1 MLQEPGQAAGAARA
15 GWSRLAVMKR
25 VTLTFDNGPHAQ
37 GTPHLLDVLA
47 RRSLKATFMLV
58 GEYLRDPELRKLAQ
72 RTRAEGHAIGNHTL
86 THGVPL
92 GKRPGREAAER
103 EIGQTQQL
111 LGELATA
118 RLFRP
123 NGDKGRLG
131 QHMLSEDA
139 VDYLCAHRYTAISW
153 NCVPQDWVMPAD
165 GWVARAHAEMKT
177 QEWTLLVLH
186 DYCVESSIKH
196 VGPFLD
202 SLIEQGCEFSME
214 FPPECVLIEDGVRTP
229 ALEGFYTPRT
239 PA

>member
-1 MLQEPGQAAGAARA
+1 
-15 GWSRLAVMKR
+15 MKR

-37 GTPHLLDVLA
+37 GTPRLLDVLA
-47 RRSLKATFMLV
+47 QRSIKATFMLV

-72 RTRAEGHAIGNHTL
+72 RTRSEGHAIGNHTL

-92 GKRPGREAAER
+92 GKRPGREVAEK
-103 EIGQTQQL
+103 EIGEAQQL
-111 LGELATA
+111 LGDLATG

-131 QHMLSEDA
+131 EHMLSEDA
-139 VDYLCAHRYTAISW
+139 VDYLCIHRYTAISW
-153 NCVPQDWVMPAD
+153 NCVPQDWVMPPHE
-165 GWVARAHAEMKT
+165 WVARAQDAMKT

-202 SLIEQGCEFSME
+202 RLAQAGYEFSLE
-214 FPPECVLIEDGVRTP
+214 FPPECVMIRDGARTP
-229 ALEGFYTPRT
+229 ALEGMYTPRSS
-239 PA
+239 A

>member
-1 MLQEPGQAAGAARA
+1 
-15 GWSRLAVMKR
+15 MKR

-72 RTRAEGHAIGNHTL
+72 RIRDEGHAIGNHTL

-92 GKRPGREAAER
+92 GKRPGRDVAER
-103 EIGQTQQL
+103 EIGETQRL
-111 LGELATA
+111 LGELATG

-131 QHMLSEDA
+131 EHMLSEDA

-153 NCVPQDWVMPAD
+153 NCVPEDWVMPAD
-165 GWVARAHAEMKT
+165 AWVARAQDTMKT

-186 DYCVESSIKH
+186 DYCAESAMKH

-202 SLIEQGCEFSME
+202 RLIAEDYEFSMQ
-214 FPPECVLIEDGVRTP
+214 FPPECVLVQDGARTP
-229 ALEGFYTPRT
+229 ALQGMYTPRG
-239 PA
+239 A